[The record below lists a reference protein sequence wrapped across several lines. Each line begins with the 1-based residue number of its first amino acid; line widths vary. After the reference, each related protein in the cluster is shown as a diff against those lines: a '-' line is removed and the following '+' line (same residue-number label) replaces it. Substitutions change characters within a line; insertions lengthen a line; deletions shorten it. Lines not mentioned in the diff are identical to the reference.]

1 MSFTWA
7 NILTLFRIVITPL
20 FLVMILSGDPVWIA
34 WSTVLYFVGAISDY
48 FDGYLAR
55 KFNSGTNWGKFTDP
69 LADKILTLAAL
80 AAFVFLDI
88 IPLWMVVLIGIRDLI
103 ITLMRVFGS
112 SLKRPVQTSY
122 FAKIKTFVQM
132 FFIGFILILL
142 FVKSTKIFSFDSE
155 MVNNWLYSD
164 ATYLSMLIVTLF
176 SVVTLI
182 EYLYK
187 SFSAKSVQN

>member
-7 NILTLFRIVITPL
+7 NILTLFRIVITPI
-20 FLVMILSGDPVWIA
+20 FLVLILSGDPVWIA
-34 WSTVLYFVGAISDY
+34 WSTVLYFIGAISDY

-55 KFNSGTNWGKFTDP
+55 KFNSGTKWGKFSDP
-69 LADKILTLAAL
+69 LADKFLTLAAL

-88 IPLWMVVLIGIRDLI
+88 IPLWMVLLIAFRDLV

-112 SLKRPVQTSY
+112 SLKRPVQTSF

-132 FFIGFILILL
+132 FFIGVVLVLL
-142 FVKSTKIFSFDSE
+142 FIKSTKIFSIEPE

-164 ATYLSMLIVTLF
+164 ATYVSMLVVTLL
-176 SVVTLI
+176 SVITLI

-187 SFSAKSVQN
+187 SFFAKSV